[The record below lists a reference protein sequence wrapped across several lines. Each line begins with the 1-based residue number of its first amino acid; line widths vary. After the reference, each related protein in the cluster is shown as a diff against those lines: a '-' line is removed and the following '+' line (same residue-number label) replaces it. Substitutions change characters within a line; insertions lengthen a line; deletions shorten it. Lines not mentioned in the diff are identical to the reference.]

1 MYTMG
6 LDIGS
11 TASKGVILKNGE
23 DIVASETISS
33 GTGTT
38 GPSRV
43 LEKLYGK
50 TGLAREDIKKVF
62 TIQDAVEAD
71 KKAFQLVMEGK
82 CSAPLRTNIQANP
95 PCPHIWHHHK

>member
-43 LEKLYGK
+43 LENYM
-50 TGLAREDIKKVF
+50 ARQVLQEKILKS
-62 TIQDAVEAD
+62 
-71 KKAFQLVMEGK
+71 
-82 CSAPLRTNIQANP
+82 CSYR
-95 PCPHIWHHHK
+95 IWKNELFRC

>member
-1 MYTMG
+1 MG

-50 TGLAREDIKKVF
+50 TGLAREDIKK
-62 TIQDAVEAD
+62 
-71 KKAFQLVMEGK
+71 
-82 CSAPLRTNIQANP
+82 
-95 PCPHIWHHHK
+95 

>member
-43 LEKLYGK
+43 LEKLYG
-50 TGLAREDIKKVF
+50 
-62 TIQDAVEAD
+62 
-71 KKAFQLVMEGK
+71 
-82 CSAPLRTNIQANP
+82 
-95 PCPHIWHHHK
+95 